1 MSDEESDD
9 ESSFGKELRPSK
21 KDFTNYDAMTN
32 YEKCQVEQFLK
43 DARK

>member
-9 ESSFGKELRPSK
+9 ESSFPKGLRQSK

-32 YEKCQVEQFLK
+32 YERRQVDQFFK
-43 DARK
+43 DACK